1 MNDDFDVDRDDD
13 LADDL
18 DLPLLADAAAFAGRY
33 APGVLPGNDPLELLT
48 GLYLGL
54 THTQLDAVGAD
65 DRLRDLIRR
74 HWDAEGVDRT
84 FRAVASRDDE
94 LGRRHAA
101 LLGSCGYGADET
113 DDALADLV
121 EQAIWLVLATAPQAK
136 ATQGDEVPD
145 TTRWTLRYAPLDCD
159 VVITAVDDAYE
170 VAFVPEVGIPGTGQV
185 LARWDDGRLEA
196 RPVAL
201 VARQL
206 VRVRF
211 AASGRRLDA
220 VTVALPGDDEA

>member
-54 THTQLDAVGAD
+54 TDAQLDAVGAD
-65 DRLRDLIRR
+65 DRLHDLIRG
-74 HWDAEGVDRT
+74 HWDDQGVDAT
-84 FRAVASRDDE
+84 YRAAAARDDE

-101 LLGSCGYGADET
+101 LLRSCGYGTESEED
-113 DDALADLV
+113 LADLV

-136 ATQGDEVPD
+136 ATKGDEVPD
-145 TTRWTLRYAPLDCD
+145 TSRWTLRDSRLDCD
-159 VVITAVDDAYE
+159 LVVTEVEDAYE
-170 VAFVPEVGIPGTGQV
+170 VAFVPEVDVPDTAQV
-185 LARWDDGRLEA
+185 VARWADDSIEA
-196 RPVAL
+196 RPVTL

-206 VRVRF
+206 AKVRF
-211 AASGRRLDA
+211 AARGRRLDA
-220 VTVALPGDDEA
+220 VTVVWPGDDAA